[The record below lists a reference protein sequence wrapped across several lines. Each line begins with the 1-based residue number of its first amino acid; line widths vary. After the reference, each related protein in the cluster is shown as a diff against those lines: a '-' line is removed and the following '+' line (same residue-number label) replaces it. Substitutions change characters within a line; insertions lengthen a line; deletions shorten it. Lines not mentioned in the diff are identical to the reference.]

1 MDSLSR
7 VRAALEAHGQVLCSE
22 DLDRLGLG
30 PATVR
35 QLVAGGEL
43 HRYRR
48 SAFVDG
54 PAWRAAPPWERH
66 TLRARA
72 VARSLGMSLGMPDG
86 PYLLS
91 HHSALVL
98 HGVGVFGVDDL
109 VHLVRTDG
117 GRGRKDSTVHVHP
130 PVPPSF
136 AAPPEARSGEL
147 PTVTVGHAC
156 AQVAAGFGT
165 EAGLVVADA
174 ALRQQLT
181 TPTLLVEAA
190 RDVTGRDSSAV
201 LDAIDHLLLEHPA
214 IGLSTYDRH
223 ADGEQVLLARWGDGR
238 LYAVGARCTHY
249 GGPLEE
255 GLVVDDTVRCPWHHA
270 AFNLK
275 TGRNLRPPALNH
287 LPSWRV
293 EERDGVAKVT
303 SREAEVANT
312 TGDAAASSPRHVP
325 ESVVIVGG
333 GAVGAVAVVGSLAD
347 DALLAGRAHGF
358 EHLFALSLNVF

>member
-201 LDAIDHLLLEHPA
+201 RDAIECADGRSGSAGETRTRWLMHWLRMPPPELQAVVRDPSGDLVAVTDFLFRDQWTVVEFDGALKYATSADLVAEKLREDRLRELGYEVVRVTWADLEHPA
-214 IGLSTYDRH
+214 R
-223 ADGEQVLLARWGDGR
+223 VVARIR
-238 LYAVGARCTHY
+238 
-249 GGPLEE
+249 
-255 GLVVDDTVRCPWHHA
+255 A
-270 AFNLK
+270 AFA
-275 TGRNLRPPALNH
+275 RARA
-287 LPSWRV
+287 
-293 EERDGVAKVT
+293 
-303 SREAEVANT
+303 
-312 TGDAAASSPRHVP
+312 RH
-325 ESVVIVGG
+325 
-333 GAVGAVAVVGSLAD
+333 GSL
-347 DALLAGRAHGF
+347 
-358 EHLFALSLNVF
+358 V